1 MSSSS
6 SLSPSLPNET
16 VTIPKKRGRK
26 PKIGIVPPT
35 TAESQVNTL
44 VIDDNNATAVIA
56 ATAAPIS
63 SEPIETTKT
72 KKAPIKKTTSDT
84 TIKEKKTKT
93 VKEPKAKEPKEKKV
107 KPKQV
112 EEEPEQCPCCIE
124 NYTPILRKKAVCKY
138 CKADSCSKCI
148 ERYLLQGINDAHC
161 MNCRV
166 NYNDETLREICT
178 MTYIQQVYFKHR
190 QQVLLSREKA
200 NLPGLQEAALEE
212 RDKREREA
220 KVAQMRIELSNME
233 DILSKKKDNYY
244 DVYNDYYSKL
254 SLKSDVSELKKKLTE
269 VNLDIEK
276 YTQEIENF
284 KLKIYDTRYP
294 PRIDA
299 TGNKLEADKEERK
312 KFIRRCARENCQGYL
327 SSAWKCGLCEYYTC
341 NKCFVPKTKKHDDPH
356 ECKQE
361 DVDTAELIKKDSK
374 PCPNCGEF
382 IMKSS
387 GCFAK
392 DTPILMWNGST
403 KMSQDIK
410 IGDELVGDD
419 GNKRTVLD
427 LCNGVDTMYEV
438 KQNTGMTYIVNS
450 KHTLVLRYTGE
461 KNIYWFNNINAYK
474 INWFD
479 RINLCRK
486 SHTVRIT
493 DNKTKEEAYKEI
505 QDFRD
510 ALQFSEDI
518 EIVVDDYMKLHS
530 SDKKFLLGFKSLGI
544 NWEKKDVL
552 LDPYLMGVYLGDG
565 INDGMSFAINADADP
580 EILNYI
586 LKWAENNDSE
596 VVHDDMYRFRI
607 RRRGNKQN
615 TQKAIGRGAS
625 SETCKGCK
633 KKLCKLCDIPEI
645 SYDNKDYTMSK
656 KNKIVECIE
665 HYGLLR
671 NKKFIPNDYL
681 INDRDTRL
689 KLLAGII
696 DTDGHLTKAQ
706 EGKRILISS
715 SVKQFADQIVLLSR
729 SLGFATTIRA
739 VSKKG
744 ISFKKGGEKKDY
756 DDHYQINISGN
767 ICEIPTLIERKKC
780 VNSTQNRLYTSI
792 QVSEI
797 GLGEYFGWKLDCNSK
812 FILSDTSCVK
822 NCSQMWCISCKTP
835 WDWNTGK
842 IEHGGMIHNP
852 HYYEWMRRNGNA
864 DAIRNPADVP
874 CGGYPNAWELRR
886 IPRTVNKDLS
896 SKFYEFHRICQEI
909 QDISQRTYR
918 SHIDNT
924 TTSTINVRFLLN
936 DYDEEHW
943 GQLLAKNERKR
954 KRDREVQEIFGAFRM
969 VAVELLNR
977 IQNYVKP
984 GALTPSNRPVTIAE
998 MLPIESEP
1006 LLQQFSIEVDGLLTM
1021 INDALK
1027 QVSIGY
1033 HYVVPNIVKNGVY
1046 YNLIHKNFYEDV
1058 KDAKRQALEAK
1069 KKSDTPSKKTTKVE
1083 NIAPIKV
1090 PEVEV
1095 PPDQYFP
1102 DDSDEEEVQLQA
1114 AISASLA

>member
-56 ATAAPIS
+56 ATTTA
-63 SEPIETTKT
+63 SEPVETTKT
-72 KKAPIKKTTSDT
+72 AKARVKKTTSDA
-84 TIKEKKTKT
+84 TIKEKKAKT
-93 VKEPKAKEPKEKKV
+93 VKEPKVKEPKVPKK
-107 KPKQV
+107 V

-200 NLPGLQEAALEE
+200 NLPGLQDAALEE
-212 RDKREREA
+212 RDKREREV
-220 KVAQMRIELSNME
+220 KVAEMRIELTNME
-233 DILSKKKDNYY
+233 DTLSKKKDRYY

-254 SLKSDVSELKKKLTE
+254 SLKSDVTELKKQLQEINT
-269 VNLDIEK
+269 DMDK

-387 GCFAK
+387 G
-392 DTPILMWNGST
+392 
-403 KMSQDIK
+403 
-410 IGDELVGDD
+410 
-419 GNKRTVLD
+419 
-427 LCNGVDTMYEV
+427 
-438 KQNTGMTYIVNS
+438 
-450 KHTLVLRYTGE
+450 
-461 KNIYWFNNINAYK
+461 
-474 INWFD
+474 
-479 RINLCRK
+479 
-486 SHTVRIT
+486 
-493 DNKTKEEAYKEI
+493 
-505 QDFRD
+505 
-510 ALQFSEDI
+510 
-518 EIVVDDYMKLHS
+518 
-530 SDKKFLLGFKSLGI
+530 
-544 NWEKKDVL
+544 
-552 LDPYLMGVYLGDG
+552 
-565 INDGMSFAINADADP
+565 
-580 EILNYI
+580 
-586 LKWAENNDSE
+586 
-596 VVHDDMYRFRI
+596 
-607 RRRGNKQN
+607 
-615 TQKAIGRGAS
+615 
-625 SETCKGCK
+625 
-633 KKLCKLCDIPEI
+633 
-645 SYDNKDYTMSK
+645 
-656 KNKIVECIE
+656 
-665 HYGLLR
+665 
-671 NKKFIPNDYL
+671 
-681 INDRDTRL
+681 
-689 KLLAGII
+689 
-696 DTDGHLTKAQ
+696 
-706 EGKRILISS
+706 
-715 SVKQFADQIVLLSR
+715 
-729 SLGFATTIRA
+729 
-739 VSKKG
+739 
-744 ISFKKGGEKKDY
+744 
-756 DDHYQINISGN
+756 
-767 ICEIPTLIERKKC
+767 
-780 VNSTQNRLYTSI
+780 
-792 QVSEI
+792 
-797 GLGEYFGWKLDCNSK
+797 
-812 FILSDTSCVK
+812 
-822 NCSQMWCISCKTP
+822 CSQMWCISCKTP

-936 DYDEEHW
+936 DYNEEHW

-984 GALTPSNRPVTIAE
+984 GAVTPSNRPVTIAE

>member
-1 MSSSS
+1 MSNSSSI
-6 SLSPSLPNET
+6 SPSLHNET

-26 PKIGIVPPT
+26 PKIGVT
-35 TAESQVNTL
+35 TSTDNTINTL
-44 VIDDNNATAVIA
+44 VINDTHVENTTVIA
-56 ATAAPIS
+56 VKQEKVKKLRVKKNTDASTKES
-63 SEPIETTKT
+63 KET
-72 KKAPIKKTTSDT
+72 
-84 TIKEKKTKT
+84 
-93 VKEPKAKEPKEKKV
+93 KEKKV
-107 KPKQV
+107 KESKVKEPKV
-112 EEEPEQCPCCIE
+112 KPKKTEEEPEQCPCCIE
-124 NYTPILRKKAVCKY
+124 NYTSILRKKAVCKY

-212 RDKREREA
+212 RDKREREV
-220 KVAQMRIELSNME
+220 KVAEMRLEFANME
-233 DILSKKKDNYY
+233 GILSKKKDRYY

-254 SLKSDVSELKKKLTE
+254 SLKSDVTELKKQLQE
-269 VNLDIEK
+269 INNDIDN
-276 YTQEIENF
+276 YTQQIHNF
-284 KLKIYDTRYP
+284 KIKIYDTRYP

-299 TGNKLEADKEERK
+299 TGNKLEPDKEERK
-312 KFIRRCARENCQGYL
+312 KFIRRCARDNCQGYL

-341 NKCFVPKTKKHDDPH
+341 NKCFVPRSKKQDDTH

-361 DVDTAELIKKDSK
+361 DIDTAELIKKDSK

-392 DTPILMWNGST
+392 DTPILMWGGST
-403 KMSQDIK
+403 KMSQNIC

-419 GNKRTVLD
+419 GTKRTVLD
-427 LCNGVDTMYEV
+427 TTTGVDTMYEV
-438 KQNTGMTYIVNS
+438 KQNSAMTYVVNS
-450 KHTLVLRYTGE
+450 KHTLVLR
-461 KNIYWFNNINAYK
+461 FNSN
-474 INWFD
+474 
-479 RINLCRK
+479 
-486 SHTVRIT
+486 
-493 DNKTKEEAYKEI
+493 
-505 QDFRD
+505 
-510 ALQFSEDI
+510 
-518 EIVVDDYMKLHS
+518 
-530 SDKKFLLGFKSLGI
+530 SDKNTDIYDKLKRFKTDDSNYHILVDEYI
-544 NWEKKDVL
+544 L
-552 LDPYLMGVYLGDG
+552 LDDNIKELLVGYKVHPYTTSHIQL
-565 INDGMSFAINADADP
+565 
-580 EILNYI
+580 
-586 LKWAENNDSE
+586 
-596 VVHDDMYRFRI
+596 
-607 RRRGNKQN
+607 
-615 TQKAIGRGAS
+615 
-625 SETCKGCK
+625 
-633 KKLCKLCDIPEI
+633 
-645 SYDNKDYTMSK
+645 
-656 KNKIVECIE
+656 
-665 HYGLLR
+665 
-671 NKKFIPNDYL
+671 
-681 INDRDTRL
+681 
-689 KLLAGII
+689 
-696 DTDGHLTKAQ
+696 
-706 EGKRILISS
+706 
-715 SVKQFADQIVLLSR
+715 SV
-729 SLGFATTIRA
+729 
-739 VSKKG
+739 
-744 ISFKKGGEKKDY
+744 
-756 DDHYQINISGN
+756 
-767 ICEIPTLIERKKC
+767 
-780 VNSTQNRLYTSI
+780 
-792 QVSEI
+792 I
-797 GLGEYFGWKLDCNSK
+797 GLGEYYGWKVDNNSR
-812 FILSDTSCVK
+812 FLLSDTTILK

-874 CGGYPNAWELRR
+874 CGGYPNALELRR
-886 IPRTVNKDLS
+886 IPRTVRSNLS
-896 SKFYEFHRICQEI
+896 NNFYEFHRICQEI

-984 GALTPSNRPVTIAE
+984 GVVVPGTQRPVTIAE

-1006 LLQQFSIEVDGLLTM
+1006 ILEQFGIEVDGLLNM

-1033 HYVVPNIVKNGVY
+1033 HYVVPNIIKNGVY

-1058 KDAKRQALEAK
+1058 KEAKRDALEFK
-1069 KKSDTPSKKTTKVE
+1069 QKNDKPSKKTNKQDNSSHVKE
-1083 NIAPIKV
+1083 

-1095 PPDQYFP
+1095 QPDQYFP
-1102 DDSDEEEVQLQA
+1102 DDSDEEEAQIQA

>member
-44 VIDDNNATAVIA
+44 VIDDNDATTTTATATT
-56 ATAAPIS
+56 ATA
-63 SEPIETTKT
+63 SESVETTKI
-72 KKAPIKKTTSDT
+72 KKTRVKKTTSDGT
-84 TIKEKKTKT
+84 VKEKKAKT
-93 VKEPKAKEPKEKKV
+93 VKEAKAKEPKEKKV
-107 KPKQV
+107 KPKKV

-200 NLPGLQEAALEE
+200 NLPGLQDAALEE

-254 SLKSDVSELKKKLTE
+254 SLKSDVSEIKKKLTE

-276 YTQEIENF
+276 YTQQIEDF

-299 TGNKLEADKEERK
+299 AGNKLEADKEERK

-341 NKCFVPKTKKHDDPH
+341 NKCFIPKTKKHDDPH

-387 GCFAK
+387 G
-392 DTPILMWNGST
+392 
-403 KMSQDIK
+403 
-410 IGDELVGDD
+410 
-419 GNKRTVLD
+419 
-427 LCNGVDTMYEV
+427 
-438 KQNTGMTYIVNS
+438 
-450 KHTLVLRYTGE
+450 
-461 KNIYWFNNINAYK
+461 
-474 INWFD
+474 
-479 RINLCRK
+479 
-486 SHTVRIT
+486 
-493 DNKTKEEAYKEI
+493 
-505 QDFRD
+505 
-510 ALQFSEDI
+510 
-518 EIVVDDYMKLHS
+518 
-530 SDKKFLLGFKSLGI
+530 
-544 NWEKKDVL
+544 
-552 LDPYLMGVYLGDG
+552 
-565 INDGMSFAINADADP
+565 
-580 EILNYI
+580 
-586 LKWAENNDSE
+586 
-596 VVHDDMYRFRI
+596 
-607 RRRGNKQN
+607 
-615 TQKAIGRGAS
+615 
-625 SETCKGCK
+625 
-633 KKLCKLCDIPEI
+633 
-645 SYDNKDYTMSK
+645 
-656 KNKIVECIE
+656 
-665 HYGLLR
+665 
-671 NKKFIPNDYL
+671 
-681 INDRDTRL
+681 
-689 KLLAGII
+689 
-696 DTDGHLTKAQ
+696 
-706 EGKRILISS
+706 
-715 SVKQFADQIVLLSR
+715 
-729 SLGFATTIRA
+729 
-739 VSKKG
+739 
-744 ISFKKGGEKKDY
+744 
-756 DDHYQINISGN
+756 
-767 ICEIPTLIERKKC
+767 
-780 VNSTQNRLYTSI
+780 
-792 QVSEI
+792 
-797 GLGEYFGWKLDCNSK
+797 
-812 FILSDTSCVK
+812 
-822 NCSQMWCISCKTP
+822 CSQMWCISCKTP

-1006 LLQQFSIEVDGLLTM
+1006 LLEQFSIEVDGLINM

-1027 QVSIGY
+1027 HVSIGY

-1069 KKSDTPSKKTTKVE
+1069 KKSDKPSKKGKKVDNTIE
-1083 NIAPIKV
+1083 PIKV

-1102 DDSDEEEVQLQA
+1102 DDSDEEEAQLQA
-1114 AISASLA
+1114 AISASLH

>member
-26 PKIGIVPPT
+26 PKIGIVPPI

-44 VIDDNNATAVIA
+44 VIDDNNATA
-56 ATAAPIS
+56 TAAPIS
-63 SEPIETTKT
+63 SEPVETTKT
-72 KKAPIKKTTSDT
+72 KKARVKKTTSDT
-84 TIKEKKTKT
+84 TIKEKKAKT
-93 VKEPKAKEPKEKKV
+93 VKEPKVKEPKAPKK
-107 KPKQV
+107 V

-200 NLPGLQEAALEE
+200 NLPGLQDAALEE

-220 KVAQMRIELSNME
+220 KVAEMRIELTNME
-233 DILSKKKDNYY
+233 DTLSKKKDKYY

-254 SLKSDVSELKKKLTE
+254 SLKSDVAELKKQLQEINT
-269 VNLDIEK
+269 DIDN
-276 YTQEIENF
+276 YTQQIENF

-341 NKCFVPKTKKHDDPH
+341 NKCFIPKTKKHDDPH

-387 GCFAK
+387 G
-392 DTPILMWNGST
+392 
-403 KMSQDIK
+403 
-410 IGDELVGDD
+410 
-419 GNKRTVLD
+419 
-427 LCNGVDTMYEV
+427 
-438 KQNTGMTYIVNS
+438 
-450 KHTLVLRYTGE
+450 
-461 KNIYWFNNINAYK
+461 
-474 INWFD
+474 
-479 RINLCRK
+479 
-486 SHTVRIT
+486 
-493 DNKTKEEAYKEI
+493 
-505 QDFRD
+505 
-510 ALQFSEDI
+510 
-518 EIVVDDYMKLHS
+518 
-530 SDKKFLLGFKSLGI
+530 
-544 NWEKKDVL
+544 
-552 LDPYLMGVYLGDG
+552 
-565 INDGMSFAINADADP
+565 
-580 EILNYI
+580 
-586 LKWAENNDSE
+586 
-596 VVHDDMYRFRI
+596 
-607 RRRGNKQN
+607 
-615 TQKAIGRGAS
+615 
-625 SETCKGCK
+625 
-633 KKLCKLCDIPEI
+633 
-645 SYDNKDYTMSK
+645 
-656 KNKIVECIE
+656 
-665 HYGLLR
+665 
-671 NKKFIPNDYL
+671 
-681 INDRDTRL
+681 
-689 KLLAGII
+689 
-696 DTDGHLTKAQ
+696 
-706 EGKRILISS
+706 
-715 SVKQFADQIVLLSR
+715 
-729 SLGFATTIRA
+729 
-739 VSKKG
+739 
-744 ISFKKGGEKKDY
+744 
-756 DDHYQINISGN
+756 
-767 ICEIPTLIERKKC
+767 
-780 VNSTQNRLYTSI
+780 
-792 QVSEI
+792 
-797 GLGEYFGWKLDCNSK
+797 
-812 FILSDTSCVK
+812 
-822 NCSQMWCISCKTP
+822 CSQMWCISCKTP

-984 GALTPSNRPVTIAE
+984 GAVVPGTQRPVTIAE

-1058 KDAKRQALEAK
+1058 KDAKRDALEAK
-1069 KKSDTPSKKTTKVE
+1069 KKSDKPSKKTTKVD
-1083 NIAPIKV
+1083 NIAPVKV

-1102 DDSDEEEVQLQA
+1102 DDSDEEEAQLQA
-1114 AISASLA
+1114 AISASLT